1 MPRGRSRIRPVV
13 LTRFPKAIE
22 LMAYTDF
29 SLETISAI
37 LGVSVETADVFPA
50 LAPCPV
56 PQWLREMLDRGTR
69 QVLLSDKARSEF
81 IVVPVLLACQELSRE
96 PISIY
101 SGQRLD
107 VDPGRGLIG
116 ECDFI
121 LAATDPLPA
130 LRSPLMIIVE
140 AKKNDVESGVWQCIA
155 QMVGARIFNERS
167 GRAPAPVYGCVTN
180 GEAWQFLRL
189 VDQVAEID
197 VRRYYIDNVGGILSV
212 FRWILGHGG
221 AEPSIEPPSP
231 GPTVEVAIPV

>member
-1 MPRGRSRIRPVV
+1 MP
-13 LTRFPKAIE
+13 
-22 LMAYTDF
+22 YTDF
-29 SLETISAI
+29 SLETISTV
-37 LGVSVETADVFPA
+37 LGVSVETASLFPA
-50 LAPCPV
+50 LPPCPV

-69 QVLLSDKARSEF
+69 QVLLSEKARSEF
-81 IVVPVLLACQELSRE
+81 IVVPVLLACQELSSE
-96 PISIY
+96 PMSIY

-107 VDPGRGLIG
+107 VDPGRGLVG

-121 LAATDPLPA
+121 LAATAPVPA

-189 VDQVAEID
+189 ADQLAEID
-197 VRRYYIDNVGGILSV
+197 VRRYYIDNVGGILAV
-212 FRWILGHGG
+212 FRWIVGHGG
-221 AEPSIEPPSP
+221 ADPSFEPPGP
-231 GPTVEVAIPV
+231 GPTVEVPMPV

>member
-1 MPRGRSRIRPVV
+1 MPY
-13 LTRFPKAIE
+13 A
-22 LMAYTDF
+22 DF
-29 SLETISAI
+29 SLETISTI
-37 LGVSVETADVFPA
+37 LGVSADPADLFPA
-50 LAPCPV
+50 LPPCPV
-56 PQWLREMLDRGTR
+56 PQWLREMLDRGIR
-69 QVLLSDKARSEF
+69 QVLLSEKARSEF
-81 IVVPVLLACQELSRE
+81 IVVPILLACQELGQR

-107 VDPGRGLIG
+107 VDPGRGLVG

-121 LAATDPLPA
+121 LAATSPLPA
-130 LRSPLMIIVE
+130 LRAPLVIIVE

-189 VDQVAEID
+189 VEQVAEID

-212 FRWILGHGG
+212 FHKISGSAG
-221 AEPSIEPPSP
+221 AEPSKP
-231 GPTVEVAIPV
+231 GPTAEMLLPA